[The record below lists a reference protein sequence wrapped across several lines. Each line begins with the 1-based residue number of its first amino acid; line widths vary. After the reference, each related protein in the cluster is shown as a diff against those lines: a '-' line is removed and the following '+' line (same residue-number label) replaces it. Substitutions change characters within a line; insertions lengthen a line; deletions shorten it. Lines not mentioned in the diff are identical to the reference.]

1 MTSRPTRRGS
11 AKAGFTLIELLVV
24 IAIIAIL
31 VSLLLPAVQQAR
43 EAARRSA
50 CQNNL
55 KQLGLAM
62 HNYHSTYK
70 TFPLSFG
77 GTNRN
82 TGGESPIT
90 HTPGSVNPATY
101 TTHHNWG
108 RLSVFVPLVPYL
120 DEQAMW
126 TTITKVSVSTTP
138 VEWGG
143 YTRDTV
149 VYEWPPMGPYP
160 WMPHYLPWRTQI
172 KSLICPSDGAV
183 IDDTADNNYALCWGD
198 NGFTNN
204 TNGRNGVPTRGLGS
218 SRQALGLSSMT
229 DGTTGTIMFGEI
241 GRYNGSRSFI
251 GDWAENLGTAIY
263 ENPQLNCVTAVTDPA
278 QPGSYKQGLT
288 LNDNGGQYRG
298 DRWTDGVAVITGFN
312 TILPPNGPSCN
323 ETGDDFRSG
332 GIFTA
337 GSRHPGIVQV
347 VMGDGSVQT
356 INDQIDTGDLT
367 QPMPQNNTLPLG
379 QSLYGVWGG
388 LGTRS
393 GGELVTG
400 GF

>member
-77 GTNRN
+77 GTDLGKDGNAV
-82 TGGESPIT
+82 P
-90 HTPGSVNPATY
+90 HTPGQVNPDTY
-101 TTHHNWG
+101 NANHNWG

-143 YTRDTV
+143 AYTRNTV
-149 VYEWPPMGPYP
+149 LYEWPPMGPFP
-160 WMPHYLPWRTQI
+160 WYPHYLPWRTQI
-172 KSLICPSDGAV
+172 KSLLCPSDGSIV
-183 IDDTADNNYALCWGD
+183 DDVGDTNYGLCWGD
-198 NGFTNN
+198 SAFPNN
-204 TNGRNGVPTRGLGS
+204 RNTRNGVPTRGLGS

-251 GDWAENLGTAIY
+251 GDWVEEMGTAIY
-263 ENPQLNCVTAVTDPA
+263 DNPQLNCVDAVTDPA
-278 QPGSYKQGLT
+278 QPGSYKQGLV

-298 DRWTDGVAVITGFN
+298 DRWTDATAVLTGFN
-312 TILPPNGPSCN
+312 TILAPNGPSCN
-323 ETGDDFRSG
+323 EREIDHRPG
-332 GIFTA
+332 GIFSA

-356 INDQIDTGDLT
+356 INEQIDNGDIT
-367 QPMPQNNTLPLG
+367 QPMPTDRTFALG

-388 LGTRS
+388 LGSRN